1 MSETPQLRWLLEVV
15 GDSRA
20 PIELP
25 RQGTLTLGSSGKR
38 ADLVLEGQ
46 GIAEVHCAIGR
57 TKSGGW
63 ALKDLGSDFG
73 TLVNGEKVT
82 QHKLE
87 AGDMIVIGSRRL
99 RVVDPSAAPTSTAPT
114 STGTGA
120 PSKPSPAPT
129 PGAPA
134 PQAAVASPAEPA
146 PRVES
151 RLPQAKGYRVEKLLG
166 RGGMGEV
173 YLAVQESL
181 GRPIALKVLAS
192 RLAADSD
199 FVKRFQ
205 SEARAAA
212 ALNHPNVV
220 TVHDVWE
227 EGGRHFLAMEFM
239 DKGNLEQRVAREGK
253 LGVKEAL
260 EVLND
265 ASKAL
270 VYAELRGII
279 HRDIKP
285 ANLMQNAVGT
295 TKLADLG
302 LAMHLEAEATE
313 SDNKKIFGTPH
324 FISPEQ
330 ARGEKVDIRS
340 DLYSLGATL
349 YRLISGRTPFEGA
362 TTRDILRGH
371 FLEEPKPLHEV
382 APGTPAPLA
391 AMIHRLLR
399 KKPEERY
406 ASAGVLLQEV
416 ERLRSATLHG
426 APLPSSPTPSPSG
439 SKLPL
444 VLGVV
449 GVLAAAGVAAL
460 LLGGD
465 DDKPVP
471 DDRTKTSQSPSNV
484 TPSETEDEF
493 TSASGRGDP
502 KPPADDDTAL
512 KLRETEA
519 ENALLRVSRELD
531 AIALQAELRAVAEKF
546 AGTTAAQRA
555 LDEAERIREE
565 SLRNAAAT
573 SAYEQSVRQYLE
585 RVKLAGQTGE
595 APKPLSEALR
605 AMLAEEL
612 PAGLAGDADVA
623 ARRRQIFAAA
633 LATSLERARNDAT
646 KAGEFERTGRFEE
659 LSALLAPWIV
669 ALDLP
674 AMPADLGPAELPD
687 LGEVVLLRAS
697 IQKRLDGQVAA
708 RERYAKSLAESDAR
722 AVSSALRGGG
732 FEAALRTLN
741 FTQMQAQL
749 DALLG
754 AVATEPAKSSVRDLQ
769 AALAPARS
777 LFATLASEFERGS
790 WRRKSFFDP
799 RAKGR
804 AIRDAVGVTTEGL
817 LVKAEA
823 TSELVPWSSFGART
837 ADLHQ
842 IFHQRLNREYTREEQ
857 AGIDALLRMTAV
869 LQTVDETAEMLQSDV
884 NSNLSDEEVRVTTEA
899 FEVARVWAQAAGT
912 LPQLEREAEAARV
925 WIDGLRAGSASSW
938 SRAVAAY
945 ERLLR
950 EFRDTLLVKLLSDG
964 RP

>member
-1 MSETPQLRWLLEVV
+1 MSEAPQLRWVLEVV

-25 RQGTLTLGSSGKR
+25 RQGTLTLGGSAKR

-82 QHKLE
+82 QHRLE
-87 AGDMIVIGSRRL
+87 VGDVIVIGSRRL
-99 RVVDPSAAPTSTAPT
+99 RVVDPSAAATSSAAP
-114 STGTGA
+114 A
-120 PSKPSPAPT
+120 KP
-129 PGAPA
+129 APA
-134 PQAAVASPAEPA
+134 PITPPPPAPVAPPQELA

-151 RLPQAKGYRVEKLLG
+151 RLPQVKGYRVEKLLG

-181 GRPIALKVLAS
+181 GRPIALKVLSA

-239 DKGNLEQRVAREGK
+239 DKGNLEQRLARDGK

-260 EVLND
+260 EILND
-265 ASKAL
+265 AAKAL
-270 VYAELRGII
+270 VYAELRGIV

-285 ANLMQNAVGT
+285 ANLMQNSVGT

-349 YRLISGRTPFEGA
+349 YRLVSGRTPFEGA
-362 TTRDILRGH
+362 STRDILRGH
-371 FLEEPKPLHEV
+371 FLEEPKPLHEI

-391 AMIHRLLR
+391 AMIHRLLK

-426 APLPSSPTPSPSG
+426 APLQSAPVAPPSSG

-449 GVLAAAGVAAL
+449 GVLAAVGAAAL
-460 LLGGD
+460 FLGGGD
-465 DDKPVP
+465 EEPKPEP
-471 DDRTKTSQSPSNV
+471 APKTGQTAPNVSPADV
-484 TPSETEDEF
+484 EDEF
-493 TSASGRGDP
+493 TARGSSSNA
-502 KPPADDDTAL
+502 KQPADDDTAL

-531 AIALQAELRAVAEKF
+531 AVALQAELRAVAEKF

-555 LDEAERIREE
+555 LEEAERIREE

-585 RVKLAGQTGE
+585 RVKLAGQAGDT
-595 APKPLSEALR
+595 PKPLSEALR

-612 PAGLAGDADVA
+612 PAALSGDADVA
-623 ARRRQIFAAA
+623 VRRRQIFAATLSSA
-633 LATSLERARNDAT
+633 LERARAEAT
-646 KAGEFERTGRFEE
+646 RADELERAGRFEE
-659 LSALLAPWIV
+659 LSNLLAPWIV
-669 ALDLP
+669 ALDIP
-674 AMPADLGPAELPD
+674 AMPEGLGPAELPD

-708 RERYAKSLAESDAR
+708 RERYAKGLAETDAR
-722 AVSSALRGGG
+722 AIATGLRGSG
-732 FEAALRTLN
+732 FETALRTLN
-741 FTQMQAQL
+741 FAQMQSQL

-754 AVATEPAKSSVRDLQ
+754 ALSTEPAKGYVRDLQ
-769 AALAPARS
+769 TSLAPARA
-777 LFATLASEFERGS
+777 LFATLATEFERGG

-804 AIRDAVGVTTEGL
+804 AIRDAVGVTSEGVL
-817 LVKAEA
+817 FKAEA
-823 TSELVPWSSFGART
+823 ASELVPWSSFGART

-842 IFHQRLNREYTREEQ
+842 IFHQRLTREYTREEQ

-869 LQTVDETAEMLQSDV
+869 LQTIDETAEMLQSDAS
-884 NSNLSDEEVRVTTEA
+884 SNLSDEEVRVVTEA
-899 FEVARVWAQAAGT
+899 FDAARIWAQAAGT
-912 LPQLEREAEAARV
+912 LPQFEREAEAARV
-925 WIDGLRAGSASSW
+925 WVDGLRAGSSSAW

-950 EFRDTLLVKLLSDG
+950 EFRDTLLVKFLSDG